1 MAAMAKSSRTLQ
13 IYKSYSFVDKDPVID
28 VCRTHVYREGGPNKI
43 AKASG
48 VAPTTLY
55 NWFHKK
61 TRRPQFATVAAVLL
75 ACGESHID
83 LRAVLRSPRRG
94 SVRVIKGGRG

>member
-1 MAAMAKSSRTLQ
+1 LRT
-13 IYKSYSFVDKDPVID
+13 YKSYLFLDKDPIID
-28 VCRTHVYREGGPNKI
+28 FARTRVYANGGPSKM

-75 ACGESHID
+75 ACGETQID
-83 LRAVLRSPRRG
+83 LRAVLRAPKRA
-94 SVRVIKGGRG
+94 SVRLIKGGRVG

>member
-1 MAAMAKSSRTLQ
+1 MSAKSKHRTMRV
-13 IYKSYSFVDKDPVID
+13 YASYNFIDKDPIID
-28 VCRTHVYREGGPNKI
+28 YSRTKVFANGGPSKV

-55 NWFHKK
+55 NWFNKK

-75 ACGESHID
+75 ACGEDTVSLKK
-83 LRAVLRSPRRG
+83 LRG
-94 SVRVIKGGRG
+94 K